1 MLSLNAQ
8 AASYIHCKD
17 VLLIDS
23 IAKLFLN
30 GHLRKGINLPEALVI
45 WLALMV
51 TSTYH
56 FGTATQILDHVL
68 RFCTCISAGEH
79 TKHQNLNPYLNTR
92 AKEIAICYGALIV
105 EQNFNPLWLNL
116 VENKIFNTEQEKYPN
131 RPVKFISSLCTAEK
145 KWPNRYVAQQFRCST
160 LQLNRSKKM
169 LSLSHKTFLL
179 FLQWLFH

>member
-1 MLSLNAQ
+1 
-8 AASYIHCKD
+8 
-17 VLLIDS
+17 
-23 IAKLFLN
+23 
-30 GHLRKGINLPEALVI
+30 
-45 WLALMV
+45 MV

-79 TKHQNLNPYLNTR
+79 TKHQNLNPYLNRR
-92 AKEIAICYGALIV
+92 AKEIAIYYGALINDYGAKF
-105 EQNFNPLWLNL
+105 QPPLTQLSGKQGLQHGARKVSSN
-116 VENKIFNTEQEKYPN
+116 I
-131 RPVKFISSLCTAEK
+131 PVKFISSLCTAEK